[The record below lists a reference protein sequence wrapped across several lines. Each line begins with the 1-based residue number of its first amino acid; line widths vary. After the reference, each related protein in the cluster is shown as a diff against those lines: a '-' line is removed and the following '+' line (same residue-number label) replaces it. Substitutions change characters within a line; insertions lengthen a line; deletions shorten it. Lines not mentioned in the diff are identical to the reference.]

1 MPSSGAPVQGV
12 LFDLDGTLIDSY
24 AAIADSLNYALE
36 AAGRPALPADE
47 VRRMVGRGL
56 ESLLSDALDG
66 HGVEQGVRHFR
77 ERYARIYTRDTHLLP
92 EVAETVRALARRGYR
107 MGVASN
113 KPARFGRPILEQ
125 LGLAPPLQEILGPD
139 LVDHPKPHP
148 AMVRRL
154 LEVLQLEP
162 AQVVYVGDMPVDVE
176 TCRNAEIPCWL
187 VSTGSATLEELESA
201 GGDRVLLHFSDL
213 LDLLP

>member
-1 MPSSGAPVQGV
+1 VQGV

-24 AAIADSLNYALE
+24 AAIADSLNHALE
-36 AAGRPALPADE
+36 AAGRATLPADE
-47 VRRMVGRGL
+47 VRPMVGHGL
-56 ESLLSDALDG
+56 ESLVSRVLDG
-66 HGVEQGVRHFR
+66 QGVEEGVLRFR
-77 ERYARIYTRDTHLLP
+77 ERYAQIYKHRTQVLP
-92 EVAETVRALARRGYR
+92 GVAETVRTLARRGYR

-113 KPARFGRPILEQ
+113 KPARFGRPLLEH
-125 LGLAPPLQEILGPD
+125 LGLAPHLQGVLGPD
-139 LVDHPKPHP
+139 LVAHPKPHP

-187 VSTGSATLEELESA
+187 VPTGSSTLEELERA
-201 GGDRVLLHFSDL
+201 GGNRVLLHFSDL

>member
-1 MPSSGAPVQGV
+1 V

-24 AAIADSLNYALE
+24 AAIAESLNHALTTL
-36 AAGRPALPADE
+36 GRPALPADE
-47 VRRMVGRGL
+47 VRRMVGHGL

-66 HGVEQGVRHFR
+66 RQVEQGVRLFR
-77 ERYARIYTRDTHLLP
+77 ERYAEVYIRHTRILP
-92 EVAETVRALARRGYR
+92 EVEQTVRTLAQRGYR

-125 LGLAPPLQEILGPD
+125 LGLAPHLQAILGPD
-139 LVDHPKPHP
+139 LVEHPKPHP
-148 AMVRRL
+148 AMVWRL
-154 LEVLQLEP
+154 LELLELEP

-176 TCRNAEIPCWL
+176 TCRNVQIPCWL
-187 VSTGSATLEELESA
+187 VPTGSSTLEELERS
-201 GGDRVLLHFSDL
+201 GGDRVLPLFSDL

>member
-24 AAIADSLNYALE
+24 AAIAESLNHALE

-56 ESLLSDALDG
+56 ESLLSDALEG
-66 HGVEQGVRHFR
+66 QGVEQGVRRFR
-77 ERYARIYTRDTHLLP
+77 ERYAQIYTCDTHLLP
-92 EVAETVRALARRGYR
+92 DVTETVRTLARRGYR

-125 LGLAPPLQEILGPD
+125 LGLVPPLQEILGPD

-154 LEVLQLEP
+154 LEVLQLNP

-187 VSTGSATLEELESA
+187 VPTGSATLEELESS
-201 GGDRVLLHFSDL
+201 GGDRILLHFSDL

>member
-1 MPSSGAPVQGV
+1 VPSSDAAVQGV

-24 AAIADSLNYALE
+24 AAIAESLNHVLE
-36 AAGRPALPADE
+36 AAGRPKLPADE
-47 VRRMVGRGL
+47 VRRMVGHGL
-56 ESLLSDALDG
+56 ESLVSDALEG
-66 HGVEQGVRHFR
+66 HEVEQGVRRFR
-77 ERYARIYTRDTHLLP
+77 RRYAEVYAHQTHILP
-92 EVAETVRALARRGYR
+92 EVEETVRTLARRGYR

-125 LGLAPPLQEILGPD
+125 MGLASHLQGILGPD
-139 LVDHPKPHP
+139 LVEQPKPHP

-154 LEVLQLEP
+154 LEILELSP

-176 TCRNAEIPCWL
+176 TCRNAAIPCWL
-187 VSTGSATLEELESA
+187 VPTGSSTQEELERA
-201 GGDRVLLHFSDL
+201 GGDRVLRRFSDL